1 MEITTTALVA
11 LALNSFLAT
20 SLTGRPLPHPGD
32 QLDFNLKTQIQ
43 QKAKTCEAA
52 FALKLEAKLENRESL
67 VVTSTTTQT
76 AGPSGCGK
84 PSNAIKAWHYRSID
98 NALTMVTECKTL
110 DPSTCASRDPLPEDQ
125 WQSPETQEACKFV
138 GTEPLL
144 GPDGKLN
151 THRYRCDNSAS
162 VGGVALTD
170 FWLDESYYPAYP
182 IIKTSAQIE
191 IPKYEVKMHVE
202 QVLKAIKR
210 N

>member
-32 QLDFNLKTQIQ
+32 QLAFELKTQIQ
-43 QKAKTCEAA
+43 QKAKSCEATFSLNVTA
-52 FALKLEAKLENRESL
+52 ALENRDSL

-76 AGPSGCGK
+76 VGPSGCGK
-84 PSNAIKAWHYRSID
+84 PTNAIKSWHYRATD
-98 NALTMVTECKTL
+98 NALMMVTECKTADL
-110 DPSTCASRDPLPEDQ
+110 STCVSRDPVAEDQ
-125 WQSPETQEACKFV
+125 WQSPEAQANCKFV
-138 GTEPLL
+138 GTEPMQ
-144 GPDGKLN
+144 GPEGKLN
-151 THRYRCDNSAS
+151 THRYHCDNSAS

-182 IIKTSAQIE
+182 IIKTAAQIE
-191 IPKYEVKMHVE
+191 IPQYQVKMHVE
-202 QVLKAIKR
+202 QMLKSMKR